1 MRKSI
6 VAGTLIAAL
15 VFPLAS
21 KAEESAFGVSIPVGQ
36 SGVSDNIRGGSI
48 AEYPFYPINAQKTGN
63 HTESAH
69 SNATEYQNV
78 YSVFGVR
85 VSGSD
90 VI

>member
-1 MRKSI
+1 MMKLI
-6 VAGTLIAAL
+6 VAGTLVAAL
-15 VFPLAS
+15 AFPLAS
-21 KAEESAFGVSIPVGQ
+21 KAEVSAFGVSIPVGQ
-36 SGVSDNIRGGSI
+36 SEVSDHIRGGSI
-48 AEYPFYPINAQKTGN
+48 AEYPFYPISAQKLGN

-69 SNATEYQNV
+69 TDATEYQNV